1 MDTMRDAGRGD
12 GRIGVPVALRQ
23 GGGVPCEVAI
33 LGGPTRGTDMKS
45 SSRGRK
51 QRGRRGAFLALPA
64 LAAAGAVLT
73 LAACSPSAASPGSS
87 PSTASSPSPSTAPAA
102 GATALSVRSTA
113 LGTILTDGRGF
124 TLYAFGADKGTTSN
138 CSGACATAWPPVT
151 TTSISPQIGTGV
163 KQSLVGQTTRADH
176 TKQLTYAGH
185 PVYLFV
191 HDSAP
196 GSTSG
201 QGLQAFGARWDVLTA
216 TGREVT
222 TGTSAS
228 TSAPSSSVPSP
239 TCTIPQNNGGDHDA
253 DNNGGP
259 DDGDGC
265 DK

>member
-1 MDTMRDAGRGD
+1 
-12 GRIGVPVALRQ
+12 
-23 GGGVPCEVAI
+23 
-33 LGGPTRGTDMKS
+33 MKS

-73 LAACSPSAASPGSS
+73 LAACSPSAASPASS
-87 PSTASSPSPSTAPAA
+87 PTEGGSPSPSTGAAPAA
-102 GATALSVRSTA
+102 SGTALSVRNTS

-124 TLYAFGADKGTTSN
+124 TLYAFEADQGTTSA
-138 CSGACATAWPPVT
+138 CSGACAAAWPPAAA
-151 TTSISPQIGTGV
+151 TSSSPQVGTGV
-163 KQSLVGQTTRADH
+163 TPSLVGQAMRADG
-176 TKQLTYAGH
+176 TAQLTYAGH

-191 HDSAP
+191 HDTAP

-201 QGLQAFGARWDVLTA
+201 QGLQAFGARWDVLTP
-216 TGREVT
+216 TGQEVT
-222 TGTSAS
+222 SGTSTSTPAPS
-228 TSAPSSSVPSP
+228 TTSAPSP